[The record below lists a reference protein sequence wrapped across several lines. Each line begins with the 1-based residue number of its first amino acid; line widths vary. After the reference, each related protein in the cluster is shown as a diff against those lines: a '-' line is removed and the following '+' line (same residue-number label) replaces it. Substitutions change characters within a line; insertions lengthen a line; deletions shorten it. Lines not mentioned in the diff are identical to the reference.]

1 MIRIVAGKYRSRM
14 IQTPS
19 SPLTMPTKE
28 MVREGVFSALG
39 EKVINA
45 VVLDLFAGSG
55 ALGIEALSR
64 GAKKAIFVDS
74 SKEAAHIISENI
86 HALGDDNAEVL
97 NLSYEMAL
105 DKFQRDDIKF
115 DIVFLDPP
123 YKSETYISIIK
134 TLIKNEL
141 LSSFA
146 IIIVES
152 DKELVFDATL
162 FSKIKTYRYGYS
174 KIYIMRRGI

>member
-14 IQTPS
+14 IETPDS
-19 SPLTMPTKE
+19 SLTKPTKE
-28 MVREGVFSALG
+28 MTREGVFSALG

-64 GAKKAIFVDS
+64 GAKKAFFVDS
-74 SKEAAHIISENI
+74 SKEVIRVINKNIQMLGEN
-86 HALGDDNAEVL
+86 NAEVL
-97 NLSYEMAL
+97 NLSYEQAL
-105 DKFQRDDIKF
+105 DSFKNDNIKF

-134 TLIKNEL
+134 TLIKDEL

-146 IIIVES
+146 IIVVES
-152 DKELVFDATL
+152 DKELVFDPTL
-162 FSKIKTYRYGYS
+162 FSKIKTYQYGCS